1 MLDSPQVEFH
11 EVFVLL
17 QILTSSWVQFAHNI
31 LNLGNLVRPLI
42 VWMKYSQDGG
52 IPFSVIMTSSSSS
65 IGCLLN
71 LRLSLSSV
79 ILMKYE
85 EIDSDL
91 VIFMLDSWFLNVSHI
106 DAIVLK

>member
-1 MLDSPQVEFH
+1 MDVS
-11 EVFVLL
+11 
-17 QILTSSWVQFAHNI
+17 
-31 LNLGNLVRPLI
+31 
-42 VWMKYSQDGG
+42 
-52 IPFSVIMTSSSSS
+52 
-65 IGCLLN
+65 
-71 LRLSLSSV
+71 LSLSSV